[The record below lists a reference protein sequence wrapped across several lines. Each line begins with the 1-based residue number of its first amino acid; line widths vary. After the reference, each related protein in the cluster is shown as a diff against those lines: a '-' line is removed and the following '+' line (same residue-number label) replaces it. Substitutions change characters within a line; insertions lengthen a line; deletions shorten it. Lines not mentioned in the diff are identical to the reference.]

1 MEQTNNL
8 QSILT
13 IAYDNDKNQYTFNI
27 PQGMSLQEVAFA
39 IAALIK
45 CLVRESVIKDNQ
57 VFVDFINKY
66 LTDPQY
72 SEVKPDE
79 PNN

>member
-1 MEQTNNL
+1 MEQNDNKL
-8 QSILT
+8 PILT

-45 CLVRESVIKDNQ
+45 CLVRESVIKDDR
-57 VFVDFINKY
+57 VFIDFINKY

-72 SEVKPDE
+72 NEVKPNE